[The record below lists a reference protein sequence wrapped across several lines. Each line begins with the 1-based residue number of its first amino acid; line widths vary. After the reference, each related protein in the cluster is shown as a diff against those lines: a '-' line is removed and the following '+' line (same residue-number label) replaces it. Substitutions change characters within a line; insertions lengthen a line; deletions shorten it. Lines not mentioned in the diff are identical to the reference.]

1 MTPSA
6 STEALDA
13 LLAAL
18 AERVAALVAERLLAG
33 QPGLI
38 DQASSPLGRRRH
50 CSAVKRRLASG
61 AGGAA
66 RVGRWHLLSPEALAE
81 ELGRVSGNAP
91 ASSPASGSVRA
102 ELERELRVLKG
113 KPQGRVQRRVVR
125 RRVRSF
131 RSSF

>member
-1 MTPSA
+1 VTPSA

-13 LLAAL
+13 LLVAL

-50 CSAVKRRLASG
+50 CTAVKRRLASG

-66 RVGRWHLLSPEALAE
+66 RVGRRHLLSPDALAE
-81 ELGRVSGNAP
+81 ELGRVSGDR
-91 ASSPASGSVRA
+91 ASTQSPASGGVRA

-113 KPQGRVQRRVVR
+113 GAR
-125 RRVRSF
+125 
-131 RSSF
+131 